1 MSSPSDL
8 ATALV
13 IGQLPDAEL
22 LGQLRSLV
30 RVRNQ
35 LLAEA
40 LPLAG
45 EVEHRR
51 LYLNAACSS
60 MFGYCTQRLGMSEQA
75 AYQHVEL
82 PGGLSVRGS
91 SQAYGPPGWR
101 VGSR

>member
-75 AYQHVEL
+75 SDIPHGISRSVLHGFLQ
-82 PGGLSVRGS
+82 GLHDRL
-91 SQAYGPPGWR
+91 
-101 VGSR
+101 